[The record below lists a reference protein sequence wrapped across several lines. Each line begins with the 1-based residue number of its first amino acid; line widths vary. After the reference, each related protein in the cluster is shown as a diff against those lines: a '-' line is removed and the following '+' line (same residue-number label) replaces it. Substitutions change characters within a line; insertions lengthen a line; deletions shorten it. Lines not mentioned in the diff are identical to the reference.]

1 MKKTKIIIVAAM
13 LAVASLAL
21 GKEYHLI
28 VKPSS
33 GKPPGF
39 GGNTEIFIGVGF
51 QRDTITVLPAE
62 DITEILISIKTLDG
76 EVLQSE
82 TIPFNVTEGF
92 NFITPHMPE
101 GFLLEIMDNN
111 GVVYTGVEEEE

>member
-1 MKKTKIIIVAAM
+1 MKRTKTFIVTAM
-13 LAVASLAL
+13 LTVASLAQA
-21 GKEYHLI
+21 KDYHVSI
-28 VKPSS
+28 KAPAGRPVISTEV
-33 GKPPGF
+33 F
-39 GGNTEIFIGVGF
+39 IGGNF
-51 QRDTITVLPAE
+51 QSDTINVIPAE
-62 DITEILISIKTLDG
+62 DITEIQISIKTLDG

-111 GVVYTGVEEEE
+111 GVVYTGVEEEN

>member
-1 MKKTKIIIVAAM
+1 MNKTKTFIVAAM
-13 LAVASLAL
+13 LTVASLVQAKDYHVVI
-21 GKEYHLI
+21 KEKDKSI
-28 VKPSS
+28 GRTEV
-33 GKPPGF
+33 F
-39 GGNTEIFIGVGF
+39 VGGNF
-51 QRDTITVLPAE
+51 QSDTINVIPAE
-62 DITEILISIKTLDG
+62 DITEIQISIKTLDG

-111 GVVYTGVEEEE
+111 GVVYTGIEEED